1 MLDTPAVGLTGST
14 TAACTSLQ
22 APPCPLRLHSQ
33 HHTRRCSLL
42 LRGVLITPSF
52 VMAAYNVYSFT
63 HFHTLPRTEIPWP
76 RRMPPSRP
84 PPCQPL
90 SWHGGEPGARLPAL
104 SCLGNRCD
112 SLRRAQHPTH
122 TASVTPIR
130 RSNAPGKGTRRRT
143 RAPAQLHKREPRST
157 RSLPSQPPSTQP
169 RTFEVEPC
177 ERPVLLER
185 DRQSS
190 RAVVADLI
198 VCGVHSTQPT
208 HGKRH
213 APTRGSHVPGN
224 GTRRTRAAQLQARVS
239 HCIVRAPARGRRP
252 PWNRATSLPSQ
263 PPSTEPRTSEIEPC
277 ERPVLLERDRQSS
290 RAVGADAIPC
300 GVHSTRPTRQASRRQ
315 GGATRPATGPDAAR
329 ARPPNC
335 TSAGLA
341 NCTSESRSALCARA
355 RPPAVGP
362 CPTPPATEHR
372 AAHIRGGAS

>member
-213 APTRGSHVPGN
+213 TPTRRSHAPGN
-224 GTRRTRAAQLQARVS
+224 GTRRRTRAPAQLHKRGSRQLHKRVS
-239 HCIVRAPARGRRP
+239 LCIVRPRAAAGRGPTPNPPSHRAQSCVHPRRSVTSVVFFSSKVARALAPTSPRRFPAACAAPNPNGKRHNSKGPRNRGKRTRRTAERARAHISMVPHVR
-252 PWNRATSLPSQ
+252 LPSGPAQ
-263 PPSTEPRTSEIEPC
+263 P
-277 ERPVLLERDRQSS
+277 
-290 RAVGADAIPC
+290 G
-300 GVHSTRPTRQASRRQ
+300 H
-315 GGATRPATGPDAAR
+315 
-329 ARPPNC
+329 
-335 TSAGLA
+335 
-341 NCTSESRSALCARA
+341 
-355 RPPAVGP
+355 PAV
-362 CPTPPATEHR
+362 
-372 AAHIRGGAS
+372 SDL